1 MGDDQV
7 LRDLEAVLAA
17 EREGEIAGA
26 PAVALPALDGVQ
38 LAQSHPWGPSQ
49 PPTLLQQP
57 APAQGVLPDAF
68 TQAVIQAEVAR
79 RVAQAQAHMDQ
90 VARWAAEQQAAQFAQ
105 QLQADRQRQAAQRLQ
120 QWEAEQLEAQRLASH
135 RRPSPQLHVPTS
147 HASSGSTSPSTA
159 RWSGG
164 QSGGGSGE
172 VFRGEVRPLSP
183 DGVQRRRRRNPSGD
197 ATNNVIIPALLR
209 AGAERRTTLMLKNVG
224 YALTQE
230 GLLATI
236 ERRHRGA
243 FDYLYLPMDF
253 ERGQNRG
260 FAFVNFITPRGVPNF
275 YEEFHGHP
283 LTEASA
289 NRRVEIIFADVQGKE
304 ENLRES
310 ARYRPACFVS
320 DGSHRREM

>member
-1 MGDDQV
+1 MPFV
-7 LRDLEAVLAA
+7 VPVKAM
-17 EREGEIAGA
+17 
-26 PAVALPALDGVQ
+26 ALTV
-38 LAQSHPWGPSQ
+38 S
-49 PPTLLQQP
+49 TLMC
-57 APAQGVLPDAF
+57 GTMF
-68 TQAVIQAEVAR
+68 TTYYFCVHDSEC
-79 RVAQAQAHMDQ
+79 
-90 VARWAAEQQAAQFAQ
+90 
-105 QLQADRQRQAAQRLQ
+105 LL
-120 QWEAEQLEAQRLASH
+120 
-135 RRPSPQLHVPTS
+135 
-147 HASSGSTSPSTA
+147 
-159 RWSGG
+159 
-164 QSGGGSGE
+164 
-172 VFRGEVRPLSP
+172 VFK
-183 DGVQRRRRRNPSGD
+183 
-197 ATNNVIIPALLR
+197 
-209 AGAERRTTLMLKNVG
+209 LMLKNVG

>member
-1 MGDDQV
+1 MNKK
-7 LRDLEAVLAA
+7 
-17 EREGEIAGA
+17 
-26 PAVALPALDGVQ
+26 
-38 LAQSHPWGPSQ
+38 
-49 PPTLLQQP
+49 
-57 APAQGVLPDAF
+57 
-68 TQAVIQAEVAR
+68 
-79 RVAQAQAHMDQ
+79 
-90 VARWAAEQQAAQFAQ
+90 
-105 QLQADRQRQAAQRLQ
+105 
-120 QWEAEQLEAQRLASH
+120 
-135 RRPSPQLHVPTS
+135 HV
-147 HASSGSTSPSTA
+147 
-159 RWSGG
+159 
-164 QSGGGSGE
+164 
-172 VFRGEVRPLSP
+172 
-183 DGVQRRRRRNPSGD
+183 
-197 ATNNVIIPALLR
+197 
-209 AGAERRTTLMLKNVG
+209 
-224 YALTQE
+224 QE

-283 LTEASA
+283 LTESSA

>member
-1 MGDDQV
+1 
-7 LRDLEAVLAA
+7 
-17 EREGEIAGA
+17 
-26 PAVALPALDGVQ
+26 
-38 LAQSHPWGPSQ
+38 
-49 PPTLLQQP
+49 
-57 APAQGVLPDAF
+57 
-68 TQAVIQAEVAR
+68 
-79 RVAQAQAHMDQ
+79 
-90 VARWAAEQQAAQFAQ
+90 
-105 QLQADRQRQAAQRLQ
+105 
-120 QWEAEQLEAQRLASH
+120 
-135 RRPSPQLHVPTS
+135 
-147 HASSGSTSPSTA
+147 
-159 RWSGG
+159 
-164 QSGGGSGE
+164 
-172 VFRGEVRPLSP
+172 
-183 DGVQRRRRRNPSGD
+183 
-197 ATNNVIIPALLR
+197 
-209 AGAERRTTLMLKNVG
+209 MLKNVG

>member
-26 PAVALPALDGVQ
+26 PAVALPALGGVQ
-38 LAQSHPWGPSQ
+38 LPQTHPWGT
-49 PPTLLQQP
+49 TLLQQP
-57 APAQGVLPDAF
+57 APAQGVMPDAF

-120 QWEAEQLEAQRLASH
+120 QWEAEQWEAQRLASQ
-135 RRPSPQLHVPTS
+135 RQNMPHVPTS
-147 HASSGSTSPSTA
+147 QASSGSSSPSHYCSDTSTA

-164 QSGGGSGE
+164 GGGSSGE
-172 VFRGEVRPLSP
+172 MLGPPSP

-283 LTEASA
+283 LTESSA

>member
-1 MGDDQV
+1 M
-7 LRDLEAVLAA
+7 LRSLFGRAA
-17 EREGEIAGA
+17 E
-26 PAVALPALDGVQ
+26 D
-38 LAQSHPWGPSQ
+38 
-49 PPTLLQQP
+49 
-57 APAQGVLPDAF
+57 DAD
-68 TQAVIQAEVAR
+68 AEHFDHW
-79 RVAQAQAHMDQ
+79 QTTD
-90 VARWAAEQQAAQFAQ
+90 
-105 QLQADRQRQAAQRLQ
+105 LC
-120 QWEAEQLEAQRLASH
+120 
-135 RRPSPQLHVPTS
+135 
-147 HASSGSTSPSTA
+147 
-159 RWSGG
+159 WS
-164 QSGGGSGE
+164 
-172 VFRGEVRPLSP
+172 
-183 DGVQRRRRRNPSGD
+183 
-197 ATNNVIIPALLR
+197 

-283 LTEASA
+283 LTESSA